1 MATHAGTLESLG
13 YFGLVGRLSWHNP
26 RGASKRSIEIFLR
39 CLPFESNGTLGPI
52 CFWSEGLLL
61 SSMVG
66 GIATTSARQGCP
78 RKRAPD
84 ADAFKSFKI
93 LCARQDAISQAT
105 VKPRGDL
112 ARIPR
117 WLL

>member
-1 MATHAGTLESLG
+1 
-13 YFGLVGRLSWHNP
+13 
-26 RGASKRSIEIFLR
+26 
-39 CLPFESNGTLGPI
+39 
-52 CFWSEGLLL
+52 
-61 SSMVG
+61 MVG